1 LSKVVAQPVTQS
13 ACPRGVTIA
22 AVFARIA
29 SFSFLGSVHTRAVRS
44 YDAGNTRSRARPAHL
59 ARGAT
64 ASVHGRVDD
73 DDDDDDDDDASSS
86 NARACS
92 RAASDMTDARG
103 ERRDECRR
111 RVRRERDS
119 GSTRGRRSA

>member
-13 ACPRGVTIA
+13 ACPRSVTTA

-29 SFSFLGSVHTRAVRS
+29 SFSFLGSEHTRAVRS
-44 YDAGNTRSRARPAHL
+44 YDAGNTRSRARPAHI

-64 ASVHGRVDD
+64 ASVHGCV